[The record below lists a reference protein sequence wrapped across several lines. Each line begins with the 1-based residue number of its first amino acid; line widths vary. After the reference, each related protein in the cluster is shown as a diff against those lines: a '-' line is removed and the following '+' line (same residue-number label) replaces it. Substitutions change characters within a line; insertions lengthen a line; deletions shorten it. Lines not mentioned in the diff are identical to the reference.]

1 MRSDVLFKTIF
12 LGTFIFLSG
21 ISIASSQ
28 STLRVAVDTSYPPF
42 TFVDEAG
49 ILTGFDVD
57 IANALCREI
66 KKKCTIIPVTFEEI
80 IPAISAGKIDFAVA
94 GIGKTAER
102 EKLVDFTDRYYH
114 SHSIFIS
121 KLDEALTTIRAENL
135 DGKRIGV
142 QSGTVQE
149 DYLKEM
155 YGTEVILKTWPHFDQ
170 LFEALKRKEI
180 DLVFVDGLAGYAY
193 LKSIGGNEMETVG
206 SPIPSAP
213 AQAENQNETR
223 TNLQLSSIAVSKKM
237 PDLRNEIDAA
247 IQTIRQN
254 GEYGKINRKYFEFDI
269 Y

>member
-1 MRSDVLFKTIF
+1 MRLSVLFKIAI
-12 LGTFIFLSG
+12 LGTFVFWGGFST
-21 ISIASSQ
+21 ASSQ
-28 STLRVAVDTSYPPF
+28 PTLRVAVDSHYPPF
-42 TFVDEAG
+42 AFVDKTG
-49 ILTGFDVD
+49 VLTGFDVD
-57 IANALCREI
+57 IANALCAEI
-66 KKKCTIIPVTFEEI
+66 KKKCTIVPVTFEEI
-80 IPAISAGKIDFAVA
+80 IPEIAAGKIDFAVA

-121 KLDEALTTIRAENL
+121 KLDETLMTIRAENL
-135 DGKRIGV
+135 GGKRIGV

-149 DYLKEM
+149 EYLKEM
-155 YGTEVILKTWPHFDQ
+155 YGNVAVLKTWPHFDQ
-170 LFEALKRKEI
+170 LFEALKRGEV
-180 DLVFVDGLAGYAY
+180 DLVFVDGLAGYVY
-193 LKSIGGNEMETVG
+193 LKSVSGEEMETVG

-213 AQAENQNETR
+213 AQAENQNEIH

-237 PDLRNEIDAA
+237 PELRNEIDAA